1 MIMCGTEATFV
12 AKHSPISSTTANTI
26 SHHTTQN
33 AATGQN
39 LDYSKVINLDHGDP
53 AMYESYWR
61 KMGKSCAITFAGDE
75 HLSYFSDVNKVCWFM
90 EPKLEEEIRR
100 LHTVVGNAAVDNHD
114 DYIVV
119 GNGSSQLI
127 QAALYA
133 LSSHHSDH
141 HPRPISVVCAAPYYS
156 SYPEMTEFL
165 QSGMYKW
172 EGDARE
178 FEKDGAYIE
187 LVTSPNN
194 PDGVLRRAVVQLNN
208 NKGEERGSVVH
219 DLAYYWPQ
227 YTAITSPANHH
238 LMLFTVSKC
247 TGHAGSRIGWGIVK
261 NKEVAK
267 KMTKFIEISSIGVS
281 KESQLRA
288 AKILGVVSDSCSN
301 PQIQNFFQYTHTLL
315 YQRWQKLRQVVKV
328 SHLFTLQKYPIHYC
342 RFAKDF
348 TQTLPAFAWIMCK
361 GREEDCEKLLRGH
374 NILTRSGT
382 KFGADP
388 KFVRISMLGN
398 EDDFNILLQRL
409 SNLQQTVT
417 AY

>member
-1 MIMCGTEATFV
+1 MCGTEATFV
-12 AKHSPISSTTANTI
+12 AKHSPVSTTANTI

-33 AATGQN
+33 AATAQN
-39 LDYSKVINLDHGDP
+39 LDYTKVINLDHGDP

-75 HLSYFSDVNKVCWFM
+75 RLSYFSHVKKVCWFM

-100 LHTVVGNAAVDNHD
+100 LHNVVGNATVDNHD

-133 LSSHHSDH
+133 LSSLHSDH
-141 HPRPISVVCAAPYYS
+141 HTRPISVVSAAPYYS
-156 SYPEMTEFL
+156 SYPEMIEFL
-165 QSGMYKW
+165 QSRLYKW

-194 PDGVLRRAVVQLNN
+194 PDGVLRRSVVL
-208 NKGEERGSVVH
+208 NKGEGSVVH

-227 YTAITSPANHH
+227 YTAITSPANHP

-247 TGHAGSRIGWGIVK
+247 TGHAGSRIGWAIVK

-267 KMTKFIEISSIGVS
+267 KMTKFIEISTIGVS

-288 AKILGVVSDSCSN
+288 AKILGLVSDSCTTSFN
-301 PQIQNFFQYTHTLL
+301 PQFQNFFQYTHTLM
-315 YQRWQKLRQVVKV
+315 YQRWQKLRQVVKA
-328 SHLFTLQKYPIHYC
+328 SHLFTLQKYPIQYC
-342 RFAKDF
+342 HFARDF
-348 TQTLPAFAWIMCK
+348 TETLPAFAWMMCK

-374 NILTRSGT
+374 KILTRSGT

-398 EDDFNILLQRL
+398 EDDFNIFLQRL
-409 SNLQQTVT
+409 STLHHQTVT
-417 AY
+417 AYN